1 MTNSV
6 QKIGHVLWNDQSIFG
21 MPKFFENP
29 FYLENAIFTH
39 FKSKIT
45 VLKRV
50 TLTLQCKK
58 D

>member
-1 MTNSV
+1 
-6 QKIGHVLWNDQSIFG
+6 

-58 D
+58 NFEYLQK